1 MFAGIKTTH
10 LDRYIVNSAVK
21 HRVLLW
27 VMNSKKNVI
36 FGDQLQ
42 LIGLSSFRYIMKG
55 HWLDSLVMYYSVVCT
70 MGRILRLVKVSTLW
84 EALNPY

>member
-10 LDRYIVNSAVK
+10 LDHYIVNSAVK

-36 FGDQLQ
+36 FGD
-42 LIGLSSFRYIMKG
+42 
-55 HWLDSLVMYYSVVCT
+55 
-70 MGRILRLVKVSTLW
+70 
-84 EALNPY
+84 